1 MFVSASPVECCAED
15 DVTLDFTVACPGER
29 QGDEAIAAIQAR
41 GNLALLVGDGLIA
54 ELPRADLLESWR
66 SAKALRPKA
75 LNRLTH
81 EAGMALAEALS
92 HDPDT
97 EDMGSIAAAASA
109 FFLLSLRHQGVSDVR
124 RLPPCEI
131 HWDGRAT
138 RETLLIR
145 A

>member
-1 MFVSASPVECCAED
+1 MFVAACPAECFAEE
-15 DVTLDFTVACPGER
+15 DVTLDFTVACPGDRDRE
-29 QGDEAIAAIQAR
+29 DAVAAIRAR
-41 GNLALLVGDGLIA
+41 GNLPLRVGDGLIA

-75 LNRLTH
+75 LDRLTH

-109 FFLLSLRHQGVSDVR
+109 FFVLSLRHQGISDVR

-131 HWDGRAT
+131 HWDGRST
-138 RETLLIR
+138 RETLRLR
-145 A
+145 P